1 MIQCNREVMAR
12 KPDVAV
18 VDKNERRCDIID
30 IVVSEDMS

>member
-1 MIQCNREVMAR
+1 MAR
-12 KPDVAV
+12 KPDAAV